1 MSWVGPRPATPD
13 EVARYQRWHR
23 RRLTATP
30 GLTGLWQVSGRS
42 DTTFE
47 EMVRLDIY
55 YVEHWSVLMDLRI
68 MLQTIPTVLSGRG
81 AY

>member
-23 RRLTATP
+23 RRLLATP

-55 YVEHWSVLMDLRI
+55 YVEHWSVTMDLRI